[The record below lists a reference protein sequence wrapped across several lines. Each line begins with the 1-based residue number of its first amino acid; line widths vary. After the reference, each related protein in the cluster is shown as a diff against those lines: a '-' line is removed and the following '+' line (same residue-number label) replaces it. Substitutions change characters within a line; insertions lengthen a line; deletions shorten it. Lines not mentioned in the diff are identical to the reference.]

1 MSRKIA
7 PSQRKAQELMQW
19 LPGQHV
25 GRDDGQEWLSPL
37 VQLSTERVLQ
47 AALEHEQTAALGRDR
62 YERRA
67 APRGYRNGYEEG
79 TVKTAEGVLRVQR
92 PQVRG
97 LREPYRSK
105 LWSALGRTSDGLSTL
120 IVAMY
125 AGGLSQ
131 RDSEDAREKALGQ
144 VVIATSASSEITD
157 RLAHAYA
164 AFRPR
169 ARSGDEVGYLCI
181 DTVYAPLRRW
191 GRKTGGR
198 CVWGICLDG
207 RKVLLSLSTAH
218 SERYESGLEG
228 LRNLLKRGLMTPVT
242 LTTDGA
248 AGLIKAV
255 DVMWPRSLRMRCWFH
270 KMQHLAA
277 HVPPQAWPAFKALVV
292 DRREAPSVEEGQR
305 RCEQLVAPYEPS
317 SRKPVGVSGTTS
329 RRAAIIAKCPPA
341 PAVCADVESRCAG
354 RRRGTASHEGEST
367 SVG

>member
-1 MSRKIA
+1 MHAGKNMSIMITLKKTYCRK
-7 PSQRKAQELMQW
+7 
-19 LPGQHV
+19 
-25 GRDDGQEWLSPL
+25 
-37 VQLSTERVLQ
+37 
-47 AALEHEQTAALGRDR
+47 
-62 YERRA
+62 
-67 APRGYRNGYEEG
+67 
-79 TVKTAEGVLRVQR
+79 
-92 PQVRG
+92 
-97 LREPYRSK
+97 
-105 LWSALGRTSDGLSTL
+105 
-120 IVAMY
+120 
-125 AGGLSQ
+125 
-131 RDSEDAREKALGQ
+131 
-144 VVIATSASSEITD
+144 
-157 RLAHAYA
+157 
-164 AFRPR
+164 
-169 ARSGDEVGYLCI
+169 
-181 DTVYAPLRRW
+181 

-198 CVWGICLDG
+198 CVWGTCLDG

-329 RRAAIIAKCPPA
+329 RRAAIIARCPPA

-354 RRRGTASHEGEST
+354 REEERRRTKVSPHLWDEQSLLQRVCAVLMRVSERWGKKQCSEFEPHQIRVVRQSLALDHPLVASDVVTRESQPRR
-367 SVG
+367 SAASAR